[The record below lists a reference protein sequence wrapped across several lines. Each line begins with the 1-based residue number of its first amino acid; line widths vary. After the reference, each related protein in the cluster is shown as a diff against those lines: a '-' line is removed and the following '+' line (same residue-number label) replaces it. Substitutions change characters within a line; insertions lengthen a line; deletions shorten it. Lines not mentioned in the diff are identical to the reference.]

1 MAGRNDALGAG
12 PPGGREDGSVEL
24 PLVFTLGVLILRL
37 GLLLAGVLFCWL
49 GYRLFAHAQTPGGA
63 ELSFKDVFK
72 LNLYQVGPGIFFSLF
87 GAAILVYSIH
97 KPPSLDL
104 RDVLHET
111 GAARLPAAPAAATG
125 GPAGSSAAASPA
137 AGQRTVVI
145 AGVRGAP
152 ADAVDPAALSR
163 AAQQVAFVNRL
174 DASGAVAAQDRK
186 DVARMSRQIR
196 LAIMRSVWQ
205 ADWGDPAEFEAW
217 ERDPGAREPNPKALA
232 FFERR

>member
-1 MAGRNDALGAG
+1 MD
-12 PPGGREDGSVEL
+12 L
-24 PLVFTLGVLILRL
+24 PLVFTLGVLFLRF
-37 GLLLAGVLFCWL
+37 GLLLAGILFCWL

-104 RDVLHET
+104 RDALQET
-111 GAARLPAAPAAATG
+111 GAARLPAAPAAAPG
-125 GPAGSSAAASPA
+125 SAAGNVA
-137 AGQRTVVI
+137 ANPGAGPRSIVI
-145 AGVRGAP
+145 AGARGAP
-152 ADAVDPAALSR
+152 ADTVDAAVLSR
-163 AAQQVAFVNRL
+163 AANQVAFVNRL
-174 DASGAVAAQDRK
+174 ETSGSVAAQDKK
-186 DVARMSRQIR
+186 DIARMSRQIR
-196 LAIMRSVWQ
+196 VSIMHSVWQ

-217 ERDPGAREPNPKALA
+217 ERDPGAHQPNPRALA